1 LIDLLA
7 VQNCSPRRFFQR
19 ALRLCNSE
27 QTLVRQLPKILQV
40 ASRGRVIME
49 RSQNAASHNVLSL
62 LRAFDD
68 AHRATCK
75 PARDSL
81 MAQHERVVKAARL
94 DASTAYG
101 SAASRKAH
109 AAWKAAEARFAESLA
124 SIIPEQVDG
133 GRDEA
138 AG

>member
-1 LIDLLA
+1 
-7 VQNCSPRRFFQR
+7 
-19 ALRLCNSE
+19 
-27 QTLVRQLPKILQV
+27 
-40 ASRGRVIME
+40 ME

-68 AHRATCK
+68 AQKATCK

-81 MAQHERVVKAARL
+81 MAQHERAVKAARL
-94 DASTAYG
+94 DASATYG

-109 AAWKAAEARFAESLA
+109 AAWKAAEARFAASLA
-124 SIIPEQVDG
+124 SIIQERADS

-138 AG
+138 IS

>member
-1 LIDLLA
+1 
-7 VQNCSPRRFFQR
+7 
-19 ALRLCNSE
+19 
-27 QTLVRQLPKILQV
+27 
-40 ASRGRVIME
+40 ME
-49 RSQNAASHNVLSL
+49 RSQNAVSHNVLSL

-68 AHRATCK
+68 AQRATCK

-81 MAQHERVVKAARL
+81 MAQHERAVKAARL
-94 DASTAYG
+94 DANATYG

-109 AAWKAAEARFAESLA
+109 AAWKAAEASFAASLA
-124 SIIPEQVDG
+124 SIIPERVDS